1 MIPTLLWRCPL
12 CSTHD
17 ALVHVERRFRA
28 DRVYCRYCWAEWRL
42 RRAPGDNFYLK
53 LVGQACPECSRRD
66 GGLPQKHD
74 ERSITAWYDL
84 MKATLRLEPLQD
96 PAVALEPGEMLY
108 LASGPAELIA
118 EEGDPLFFPDAPGAD
133 TNRLDKR
140 KVGGKLAGRGRLL
153 LTNRRLIWQDEGLT
167 RSWPLA
173 RLNSAY
179 AFLNYGVMFLV
190 EMRLYTVHFL
200 EESLL
205 KWVTYVALVAPL
217 VEAETGHRIATSNF

>member
-12 CSTHD
+12 CATND
-17 ALVHVERRFRA
+17 ALLHIERHFRT
-28 DRVYCRYCWAEWRL
+28 DRVRCRRCRAEWRV
-42 RRAPGDNFYLK
+42 RRVPGDNFYLK
-53 LVGQACPECSRRD
+53 LLVGQD
-66 GGLPQKHD
+66 GILPDTSD
-74 ERSITAWYDL
+74 ERSITAWYDA
-84 MKATLRLEPLQD
+84 MKTPLRLEPVRD
-96 PAVALEPGEMLY
+96 SAVALESGEVLY

-118 EEGDPLFFPDAPGAD
+118 EESDPLFFAVPTASDAS
-133 TNRLDKR
+133 RLDKWE
-140 KVGGKLAGRGRLL
+140 VGGKLAGRGRLL
-153 LTNRRLIWQDEGLT
+153 LTNRRLIWQSEGQT

-179 AFLNYGVMFLV
+179 AFLNYGVMFMV

-200 EESLL
+200 KESLL